1 MLNRRKLITGLIS
14 FVAAP
19 AIVRANSL
27 MQVKVMNS
35 FDPQKAFHAFI
46 LDYEVGSRDV
56 VFSPIRLY
64 WLSPEGLKIM
74 PVEQSDLYLE
84 SLNDLS

>member
-1 MLNRRKLITGLIS
+1 MLNRRKLITGLIA
-14 FVAAP
+14 FGCAP
-19 AIVRANSL
+19 AIVRASSL
-27 MQVKVMNS
+27 MPVKVMDS
-35 FDPQKAFHAFI
+35 FDPQEV
-46 LDYEVGSRDV
+46 LNELLNYEYTGYISV
-56 VFSPIRLY
+56 PIRLF